1 MLRGEI
7 CGCTS
12 AMDQIPIVKSD
23 PLEVFFMKDEKMA
36 PLLSLQNLCK
46 YYTGSNVVVGL
57 NHLNVNF
64 RAGEFVAITGESGS
78 GKSTLAHVISG
89 MLPYEGGEML
99 LNGNPTSH
107 FDSGDWERYRREQ
120 ISFISQNYG
129 ILPGSTV
136 LGNVVSA
143 LRITGMA
150 KAEAEQKAKE
160 LLKLVELWHLRSR
173 RAAKLSSGQKQ
184 RLSIARALAKPAPIL
199 IADEP
204 TSNLDP
210 ENSAKVIELL
220 AGAAKERLV
229 ILITHDFREAEGYVT
244 RRISLQDGKI
254 LLDASLREA
263 GAAVRP
269 GAARPQKQKGL
280 SAYVA
285 GLQIGG
291 RPVWSGLVVAF
302 FALTA
307 FAVFAF
313 LGTFL
318 VHLDDTSTRIYDNSA
333 FSNGDTR
340 RIVVQR
346 PNREPFTQ
354 EDFDQLLALEY
365 VECLERSG
373 YVADVNYAYRQDVD
387 YRVHYSVG
395 GYVAKSSVELL
406 EGMEFVRTV
415 PVFADGREFLCA
427 GRMPENMYEVVLAG
441 SRERIGEKIP
451 VYIRDVKTWN
461 VSTYLYLEAEVV
473 GVTDYGTGL
482 YFDEELGRVFTNY
495 MMGGGKFN
503 ETWLTVPL
511 YRSFYLNNETA
522 VFEDA
527 AENRG
532 EMQNLSEAECLMSA
546 EAFSWYKQM
555 NSRQN
560 RIDQPVTLWIRNHN
574 KAIRV
579 TDENYGKA
587 NENPDYFQMLRVI
600 GSHDSKHNN
609 MLMVTPEVFD
619 ATAWAGNS
627 DQVSLYITDYAY
639 TQRVL
644 DALAEMGYTAL
655 SPFRQCS
662 TQKDPVLAAERIRT
676 LTVCLGALA
685 AVVVLMIFLLRELFG
700 VQNESYRLL
709 SDMGLGCGTARRSLM
724 WQTVLFTVV
733 GQSIGFSGIVLC
745 GRLGLERIV
754 HVMRYLHLGHWM
766 ILAAVH
772 LLVALVS
779 GLWIMNRMQRSV
791 YPVTGEKLDLDLDE
805 GAAV

>member
-1 MLRGEI
+1 
-7 CGCTS
+7 
-12 AMDQIPIVKSD
+12 
-23 PLEVFFMKDEKMA
+23 MKEEKM

-57 NHLNVNF
+57 NNLNLSF

-89 MLPYEGGEML
+89 MLPYESGEML
-99 LNGNPTSH
+99 LKGNPTSH
-107 FDSGDWERYRREQ
+107 FDGADWERYRREY

-136 LGNVVSA
+136 LGNVLSA
-143 LRITGMA
+143 LRIAGMK
-150 KAEAEQKAKE
+150 KAEAAEKAEE
-160 LLKLVELWHLRSR
+160 LLRLVELWDKRSR

-220 AGAAKERLV
+220 AQASKERLV
-229 ILITHDFREAEGYVT
+229 ILITHDFREAEDYVT
-244 RRISLQDGKI
+244 RRIILQDGKMVS
-254 LLDASLREA
+254 DAVLRESS
-263 GAAVRP
+263 GMVCSKEVQR
-269 GAARPQKQKGL
+269 RKTKGL
-280 SAYVA
+280 GAYVA

-291 RPVWSGLVVAF
+291 RPMWSSLVMTF

-318 VHLDDTSTRIYDNSA
+318 VHLDDTSTRIYDDSA
-333 FSNGDTR
+333 FLNGDTR

-354 EDFDQLLALEY
+354 EDFDKLLSLEY
-365 VECLERSG
+365 VESLERSG

-395 GYVAKSSVELL
+395 GLGSADYTQKASVELL
-406 EGMEFVRTV
+406 DGMDFVRTI
-415 PVFADGREFLCA
+415 PVFADNREFLTA
-427 GRMPENMYEVVLAG
+427 GRMPETMYEVVLAG
-441 SRERIGEKIP
+441 GEERIGEKIP

-482 YFDEELGRVFTNY
+482 YFGEELGRVFTNF

-511 YRSFYLNNETA
+511 YRPFYLNNETA
-522 VFEDA
+522 VFEPA
-527 AENRG
+527 EENRQD
-532 EMQNLSEAECLMSA
+532 MQNLSETECLMA
-546 EAFSWYKQM
+546 EESFSWNKQT
-555 NSRQN
+555 NN
-560 RIDQPVTLWIRNHN
+560 RLNKKDQPVTVWIRNHN

-579 TDENYGKA
+579 TNDNYA
-587 NENPDYFQMLRVI
+587 EVNNNPEYFEKLQVI
-600 GSHDSKHNN
+600 GSHDSKHNYL
-609 MLMVTPEVFD
+609 LMVSPAVFD

-644 DALAEMGYTAL
+644 DALTEMGYTAI
-655 SPFRQCS
+655 SPFQQCS
-662 TQKDPVLAAERIRT
+662 TEKDPTLAAERIRT
-676 LTVCLGALA
+676 LTACLSVLA
-685 AVVVLMIFLLRELFG
+685 AVVLLMVFLLRELFG
-700 VQNESYRLL
+700 VQTESYQLL
-709 SDMGLGCGTARRSLM
+709 SDMGLGCAIARRSLL
-724 WQTVLFTVV
+724 WQTLLFTCS
-733 GQSIGFSGIVLC
+733 GQCLGFFGIFLC
-745 GRLGLERIV
+745 GRMGVERIV
-754 HVMRYLHLGHWM
+754 HVMRYLHAGHW
-766 ILAAVH
+766 LVLSAVH
-772 LLVALVS
+772 FLVALLS

-791 YPVTGEKLDLDLDE
+791 YPVTGEYTDLDLDE
-805 GAAV
+805 GVAV

>member
-1 MLRGEI
+1 
-7 CGCTS
+7 
-12 AMDQIPIVKSD
+12 
-23 PLEVFFMKDEKMA
+23 MKNGKQM

-46 YYTGSNVVVGL
+46 YYTGTNVVVGL
-57 NHLNVNF
+57 NHLNVDF

-99 LNGNPTSH
+99 LSGNPTSH

-143 LRITGMA
+143 LRITGME
-150 KAEAEQKAKE
+150 KTEAEQKAEE
-160 LLKLVELWHLRSR
+160 LLKLVELWDKRSR

-210 ENSAKVIELL
+210 ENGAKVIELL
-220 AGAAKERLV
+220 AQAAKERLV
-229 ILITHDFREAEGYVT
+229 ILITHDFREAEDYVT
-244 RRISLQDGKI
+244 RRIALQDGKI
-254 LLDASLREA
+254 VLDAPLAEA
-263 GAAVRP
+263 SAEVQPVKAH
-269 GAARPQKQKGL
+269 AQKKKGL

-285 GLQIGG
+285 GLQMGG
-291 RPVWSGLVVAF
+291 RPVWSSLVMAF

-333 FSNGDTR
+333 FQNGDMK

-346 PNREPFTQ
+346 PNREPFAQ
-354 EDFDQLLALEY
+354 ADFDALLALEY
-365 VECLERSG
+365 VESLERSG
-373 YVADVNYAYRQDVD
+373 YVADMNYAYRQDVD
-387 YRVHYSVG
+387 YRVHYSVSGLG
-395 GYVAKSSVELL
+395 GTEYVTKSSVELL
-406 EGMEFVRTV
+406 DGMDFVRTI
-415 PVFADGREFLCA
+415 PVFADNREFLTA
-427 GRMPENMYEVVLAG
+427 GRMPGNMYEVVLAG
-441 SRERIGEKIP
+441 SGDRIGEKIP

-511 YRSFYLNNETA
+511 YQPFILDGDTA
-522 VFEDA
+522 VFETA
-527 AENRG
+527 AENRDD
-532 EMQNLSEAECLMSA
+532 MQDLLETECLMSA

-560 RIDQPVTLWIRNHN
+560 RKDQPITLWIRNHN

-579 TDENYGKA
+579 TNENYA
-587 NENPDYFQMLRVI
+587 EVNNNPEYFQELQVI
-600 GSHDSKHNN
+600 GIHDSRHND
-609 MLMVTPEVFD
+609 MLMVRPEVFD

-627 DQVSLYITDYAY
+627 DQISLYITDYAY
-639 TQRVL
+639 TQQVL
-644 DALAEMGYTAL
+644 DALAKMGYTAL
-655 SPFRQCS
+655 SPFQQCS
-662 TQKDPVLAAERIRT
+662 TEKDPKLAAERIQT

-685 AVVVLMIFLLRELFG
+685 AVVMLMIFLLRELFG
-700 VQNESYRLL
+700 VQNESYQLL

-724 WQTVLFTVV
+724 WQTVLFTVG
-733 GQSIGFSGIVLC
+733 GQSLGFFGIFLC
-745 GRLGLERIV
+745 GWLGLERIV
-754 HVMRYLHLGHWM
+754 HVMRYLHTGHWVILSGVHFVVAM
-766 ILAAVH
+766 I
-772 LLVALVS
+772 S
-779 GLWIMNRMQRSV
+779 GLWIRNRMQRAV
-791 YPVTGEKLDLDLDE
+791 YPVTGERLDLDLDE
-805 GAAV
+805 GVAV

>member
-1 MLRGEI
+1 
-7 CGCTS
+7 
-12 AMDQIPIVKSD
+12 
-23 PLEVFFMKDEKMA
+23 MKNEKQT
-36 PLLSLQNLCK
+36 PLLALQELCK
-46 YYTGSNVVVGL
+46 YYTGTNVVVGL
-57 NHLNVNF
+57 NHLNVSF

-99 LNGNPTSH
+99 LNGKPTSH
-107 FDSGDWERYRREQ
+107 FDSGDWERYRRES

-136 LGNVVSA
+136 LGNAVSA
-143 LRITGMA
+143 LRIAGME
-150 KAEAEQKAKE
+150 KTEAEGKARE
-160 LLKLVELWHLRSR
+160 LLELVELWHLRNR

-210 ENSAKVIELL
+210 ENSAKVIQLL

-229 ILITHDFREAEGYVT
+229 ILITHDFREAEDYVT
-244 RRISLQDGKI
+244 RRIALQDGKI
-254 LLDASLREA
+254 LLDAALGEPSGVSQTEK
-263 GAAVRP
+263 
-269 GAARPQKQKGL
+269 ARPRKKKGL

-291 RPVWSGLVVAF
+291 RPVWSSLVMAF

-318 VHLDDTSTRIYDNSA
+318 VHLDDTSTRIYDDSA
-333 FSNGDTR
+333 FLNGDIH

-346 PNREPFTQ
+346 ANREPFAQ
-354 EDFDQLLALEY
+354 EDFDTLLSLKY
-365 VECLERSG
+365 VESLERSG

-395 GYVAKSSVELL
+395 SAESIDYVTKSSVELL
-406 EGMEFVRTV
+406 EGMDFIRTI
-415 PVFADGREFLCA
+415 PIFADGRELLTA

-482 YFDEELGRVFTNY
+482 YFDEELGRVFTNF

-503 ETWLTVPL
+503 EAWLTVPL
-511 YRSFYLNNETA
+511 YQSFRLDNDVA
-522 VFEDA
+522 VFAVEEENQE
-527 AENRG
+527 AELQDLAEG
-532 EMQNLSEAECLMSA
+532 ECLMSA
-546 EAFSWYKQM
+546 ESFSWYKQM

-560 RIDQPVTLWIRNHN
+560 RNNQPITVWIRNHN
-574 KAIRV
+574 KALRI
-579 TDENYGKA
+579 TNENYEEV
-587 NENPDYFQMLRVI
+587 NNNPEYFQELQTI
-600 GSHDSKHNN
+600 GSHDSKHND
-609 MLMVTPEVFD
+609 MLMVSPVVFD

-644 DALAEMGYTAL
+644 DALAELGYTAL
-655 SPFRQCS
+655 SPFQQCS
-662 TQKDPVLAAERIRT
+662 TQKDPTLAAERIQT
-676 LTVCLGALA
+676 LAVCLGALA
-685 AVVVLMIFLLRELFG
+685 AVVLLMVFLLRELFG
-700 VQNESYRLL
+700 IQNESYQLL
-709 SDMGLGCGTARRSLM
+709 SDMGLGCTMARRSLL
-724 WQTVLFTVV
+724 WQTVLFTCA
-733 GQSIGFSGIVLC
+733 GQGFGFFGIFLC
-745 GRLGLERIV
+745 GWLNVERILR
-754 HVMRYLHLGHWM
+754 VMRYLHGGHWVM
-766 ILAAVH
+766 LSAVH
-772 LLVALVS
+772 WLIALIS

-791 YPVTGEKLDLDLDE
+791 YPVSGENLDLDLDE